1 MRDWRD
7 LDMSCETMS
16 QAEALEIIQKEA
28 DAMGL
33 PMLETLTWMTDN
45 YEELDSIEK
54 AAYRRAMRGFRQ
66 LFAVKLKHAL
76 GHLPKVTP
84 PKGVY

>member
-7 LDMSCETMS
+7 LDMSCETMTQS
-16 QAEALEIIQKEA
+16 MALEIIQKEA
-28 DAMGL
+28 TQMGL

-54 AAYRRAMRGFRQ
+54 VAYRTAMRGFQR
-66 LFAVKLKHAL
+66 LFAPA
-76 GHLPKVTP
+76 
-84 PKGVY
+84 

>member
-1 MRDWRD
+1 MTQAMA
-7 LDMSCETMS
+7 LD
-16 QAEALEIIQKEA
+16 IIQKEA

-54 AAYRRAMRGFRQ
+54 VAYRTAMRGFKR
-66 LFAVKLKHAL
+66 LFAPA
-76 GHLPKVTP
+76 
-84 PKGVY
+84 